1 MGVVGEA
8 GLSVSAHIQVRR
20 LRLGRKGG
28 CTHAVLWR
36 CGVPSTLGLSG
47 RLSWRPG
54 PSWTVGLVF
63 GAVEEEEGAAPCPT
77 QVSSPGAG
85 FGNQA
90 AGDSRL
96 RWEVGGRRGEKCTG
110 GRGWGPQGRTGQVEA
125 RASMFSRN
133 HRSRVTVARGSAL
146 EMEFKRGRF
155 RLSVFSDPPEVSD
168 RVPALPSSA
177 SPGRLCLPRGTAHAT
192 VREQTDASY

>member
-1 MGVVGEA
+1 MHPRSALEVWGAFGSGAVWP
-8 GLSVSAHIQVRR
+8 SVSAPGSS
-20 LRLGRKGG
+20 LDGG
-28 CTHAVLWR
+28 PGLWR
-36 CGVPSTLGLSG
+36 SG
-47 RLSWRPG
+47 RGGGRRSLPG
-54 PSWTVGLVF
+54 
-63 GAVEEEEGAAPCPT
+63 

-110 GRGWGPQGRTGQVEA
+110 GRGWGPQGRTGQAEA